1 MSSNPTILP
10 GYRGAV
16 SNDEDGSI
24 QQPVTQYSNQ
34 IVLDAEQPMG
44 HSSQSNSNAYDV
56 FSQSGGNQFRA
67 PSDRQPELC
76 GRYDAPHYRFYED
89 WNTKLVYDL
98 HEKNSNNA
106 WKYSFQKMSYT
117 LRSWLYHFTEETLQ
131 QPPPQSPVE
140 LRPPPEAIRK
150 FTSVLVS
157 QHYPVE
163 TNWNVAKSINKYE
176 TVEAEWYME
185 LRHFFVDLPTQ
196 LTELEEFL
204 TGTSSAFSTNDNEE
218 NKADTRALANW
229 TSYQLPDAFAGRHPV
244 YAYPRARYP
253 NLRYA
258 RRIVFSQRLDIQ
270 DNHDQSDDNSRW
282 LTGRWLV
289 VAYLFAPTRKAVK
302 KMDVK
307 SLLLSG
313 CTPAGHGTYRNTN
326 TMSRLN
332 AYNPIGDVHM
342 TSMRPGSGEWWLLP
356 REDIFFQLQRCDDEM
371 LATAFIS
378 QDPSD
383 YDRPYVHHRN
393 DHDSSTPD
401 YRRHMER
408 RLGDMERRLHDM
420 ERARPLPFAH
430 AHGHGVGGGI
440 LSGLNG
446 RCRLVDRMWPALMTG
461 QDMKTAWDASGT
473 TSSNSSTCCTPSST
487 SSTSSE
493 EDDTTSDSDDDGDED
508 DDGEGSF
515 GFIFRMVIG
524 LVATAGALCELAISS
539 RDELSSSSPRCLF
552 ER

>member
-1 MSSNPTILP
+1 MPTMASPSLE
-10 GYRGAV
+10 AT
-16 SNDEDGSI
+16 S
-24 QQPVTQYSNQ
+24 
-34 IVLDAEQPMG
+34 
-44 HSSQSNSNAYDV
+44 
-56 FSQSGGNQFRA
+56 FA
-67 PSDRQPELC
+67 PRPTDNL
-76 GRYDAPHYRFYED
+76 
-89 WNTKLVYDL
+89 
-98 HEKNSNNA
+98 
-106 WKYSFQKMSYT
+106 SFAST
-117 LRSWLYHFTEETLQ
+117 H
-131 QPPPQSPVE
+131 
-140 LRPPPEAIRK
+140 
-150 FTSVLVS
+150 
-157 QHYPVE
+157 
-163 TNWNVAKSINKYE
+163 KYE

-204 TGTSSAFSTNDNEE
+204 NGTSSAFSTNDNEE

-307 SLLLSG
+307 SLLLSA
-313 CTPAGHGTYRNTN
+313 CTPAGHGTFRNTN
-326 TMSRLN
+326 TMSCLN

-342 TSMRPGSGEWWLLP
+342 RSMQPGAGEWWLLP

-378 QDPSD
+378 QDPND
-383 YDRPYVHHRN
+383 YDGPYVHRRN

-408 RLGDMERRLHDM
+408 RLEDIERRLHDM
-420 ERARPLPFAH
+420 EWARPLPFACV
-430 AHGHGVGGGI
+430 HGHGVGGGI

-446 RCRLVDRMWPALMTG
+446 RCKLVDRMWPALMTG
-461 QDMKTAWDASGT
+461 QDMKTAWDACST
-473 TSSNSSTCCTPSST
+473 TSSISSTCWTPSST

-493 EDDTTSDSDDDGDED
+493 EDNTTSDNDDDGDED
-508 DDGEGSF
+508 GDGKGSF
-515 GFIFRMVIG
+515 GFIFRIVIG
-524 LVATAGALCELAISS
+524 LVAITGALRELAISS
-539 RDELSSSSPRCLF
+539 GDELSSSSPRCLF